1 MSSIYGYECIHTIP
15 YDGCNSHTVI
25 YPPSERARI
34 SFVEITRN
42 AAQFAIRN
50 SRNSQFGEMQWQS
63 CRQLSIEVAVW
74 LVQGNGASAH
84 MLLQCVAALQSY
96 RGPHG
101 GHLVAETR

>member
-1 MSSIYGYECIHTIP
+1 MGMSVSTPSPMMVVTHTL
-15 YDGCNSHTVI
+15 
-25 YPPSERARI
+25 
-34 SFVEITRN
+34 SF
-42 AAQFAIRN
+42 IRPL
-50 SRNSQFGEMQWQS
+50 SVHVSRSSRLREMQRNSQFGEMQWQS

-101 GHLVAETR
+101 GHLVAEMR